1 MPTDPSLAVDR
12 PRVVLSASLGAIVVL
27 TLASVSAAAE
37 RYVQAVVDQS
47 GQLRIVTKDRRE
59 IVPKK
64 EPEQVGFEMAAISPD
79 RRTVGWLALYPNC
92 CTSYP
97 IPLKLVI
104 YARGKVRTFS
114 GNGLPVW
121 RWCFDATG
129 KQLAFEQE
137 TVHGGIGVHY
147 ELRDVA
153 SGRLLA
159 EYNPDPDVPGE
170 PPRWVAELDSK
181 R

>member
-1 MPTDPSLAVDR
+1 MKAVVWPAISLALWMVTPTDTADTY
-12 PRVVLSASLGAIVVL
+12 LGARWDADAVLVTMRDHRQLVV
-27 TLASVSAAAE
+27 A
-37 RYVQAVVDQS
+37 
-47 GQLRIVTKDRRE
+47 KDA
-59 IVPKK
+59 
-64 EPEQVGFEMAAISPD
+64 EQVGLEQAAVSSD
-79 RRTVGWLALYPNC
+79 QSAVGWLATYPNC